1 MESQYESQSIQH
13 DSLQHPEARDQNH
26 YTGYV
31 EGNAPYHTAYPNYYT
46 PVYNP
51 YTPYLAPTYSPYEI
65 VPVQRGGHDDHGR
78 HHPHHHPHHDSHHHH
93 FPHHHHHGGHRRYHP
108 YSGTFPLFFY
118 PPFSPY
124 DPAFP
129 YPPFMY
135 RRTDAPIYGEDGY
148 GYGYES
154 V

>member
-1 MESQYESQSIQH
+1 MESQYESQSIQPL
-13 DSLQHPEARDQNH
+13 SPQEPEGRDQIQH
-26 YTGYV
+26 TGYN
-31 EGNAPYHTAYPNYYT
+31 EGNVPYHQTSYPHHYT

-65 VPVQRGGHDDHGR
+65 VPVQRGGHDHHGR
-78 HHPHHHPHHDSHHHH
+78 HHHHHHPHHDSHHHH
-93 FPHHHHHGGHRRYHP
+93 FPHHHHHGGHHSYHP

-118 PPFSPY
+118 PPFSPH

-129 YPPFMY
+129 YMY

-148 GYGYES
+148 GYGYGYES

>member
-51 YTPYLAPTYSPYEI
+51 YTPYLDPTYSPYEI
-65 VPVQRGGHDDHGR
+65 VPVQRGGHR
-78 HHPHHHPHHDSHHHH
+78 HHDSHH
-93 FPHHHHHGGHRRYHP
+93 RHP
-108 YSGTFPLFFY
+108 FFRPYLPFY
-118 PPFSPY
+118 PSYYNPY
-124 DPAFP
+124 LP
-129 YPPFMY
+129 YPPFFY
-135 RRTDAPIYGEDGY
+135 RRTDGSIYGEDGY
-148 GYGYES
+148 GYGYEYES